1 MEGDVRVKYVNIY
14 AWEIL
19 DKVKEGKVVYIL
31 DRTNKETY
39 CTDSLT
45 VVGLADILSQD
56 NTGGRFV
63 FWYEEGEE
71 TDNG

>member
-1 MEGDVRVKYVNIY
+1 MRYVSIY
-14 AWEIL
+14 GWEIL

-45 VVGLADILSQD
+45 VVGLADMLSQD

-63 FWYEEGEE
+63 FWYEEKELNHG
-71 TDNG
+71 